1 MKSKTHN
8 RIRFISSN
16 SLRQILVSVF
26 GMVIPFIVIHYSTK
40 EIWGEFVSFL
50 LYTLLVTQISNW
62 GNKEYLLRKFSET
75 PNKIKQ
81 DFSTV
86 FVSRFPLIIL
96 FVIAGLFFFP
106 IRFGFYIFLWILG
119 RFLIHSFEALI
130 IFDKKFKASVLIEI
144 GSFLV
149 FGLTFYTNKSVL
161 DLKYL
166 VILYSLYQLL
176 KGVCYLIL
184 FKNYFT
190 FKNIKITLNYFKVS
204 FWFFIL
210 SVLGFLA
217 SKIDVYIM
225 ERFGN
230 KIITSDYQIINSL
243 LVFIMSITTFI
254 YSPFTKN
261 IYRNNVLVI
270 EKTKKTIS
278 LLGLIIVPI
287 SLLMISYILR
297 YFLNLDFSFWFYII
311 AFCYVFPSYLYG
323 LEIVDL
329 FKKHQEKTVVIYLLF
344 GAVSNAFL
352 SSLFLYLNYG
362 IIGALLGS
370 AMAQILVLLLFKFGK
385 HVKQNHPLQSKKR

>member
-1 MKSKTHN
+1 
-8 RIRFISSN
+8 
-16 SLRQILVSVF
+16 
-26 GMVIPFIVIHYSTK
+26 MVIPFIVIHYSAK

-86 FVSRFPLIIL
+86 FVSRIPLIIL
-96 FVIAGLFFFP
+96 FVIAGFFFFP
-106 IRFGFYIFLWILG
+106 IRFGFYIFTWILG

-161 DLKYL
+161 NLKYL

-190 FKNIKITLNYFKVS
+190 FKNIKITFNYFKVS

-270 EKTKKTIS
+270 EKTKKKIS

-385 HVKQNHPLQSKKR
+385 NVKQNHPLQPKKR

>member
-1 MKSKTHN
+1 
-8 RIRFISSN
+8 
-16 SLRQILVSVF
+16 
-26 GMVIPFIVIHYSTK
+26 MVIPFIVIHYSTK